1 LEIVPN
7 LPERSCSPSLRGF
20 ALDGRPNVKGFYSAG
35 LIGHFLV
42 TRAVKPSHGPPVL
55 SLAVS
60 QRRPPKA
67 SILSFPLHDST
78 APPIPPQ
85 RLQDDDDG
93 ESPRNQSIKVYI
105 VAAAAAIPLTGKTL
119 RPRLRLAHREDHT
132 SPLLSRSLGRP
143 ISPSVKHKGT

>member
-55 SLAVS
+55 SLAGS

-93 ESPRNQSIKVYI
+93 ESPV
-105 VAAAAAIPLTGKTL
+105 
-119 RPRLRLAHREDHT
+119 T
-132 SPLLSRSLGRP
+132 SPSRSMSSPPPPLQPSRSLGRP
-143 ISPSVKHKGT
+143 YVLASVWRTGKTIRLRCCPALWEDLKSQRKT